1 LKEFPEIFEK
11 IQNRKNVILLWDS
24 LWDHHMVDGFDYE
37 NLIKIWFL
45 NDKVDELLD
54 EYKKRYD
61 IVITWDW
68 DFGVVNDIMKEI

>member
-1 LKEFPEIFEK
+1 
-11 IQNRKNVILLWDS
+11 

-61 IVITWDW
+61 IVIVNDGG
-68 DFGVVNDIMKEI
+68 FCVVNEIIGNIKS